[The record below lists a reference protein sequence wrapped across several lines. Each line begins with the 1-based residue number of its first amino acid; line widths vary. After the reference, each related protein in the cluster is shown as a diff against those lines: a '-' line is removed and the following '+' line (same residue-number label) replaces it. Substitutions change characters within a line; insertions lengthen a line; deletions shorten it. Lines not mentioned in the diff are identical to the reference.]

1 MIFVVSLWLD
11 EEVVQGKGFDA
22 SGISKERCMDTV
34 GKLI

>member
-11 EEVVQGKGFDA
+11 DEGVQGKGLNA
-22 SGISKERCMDTV
+22 SGMSKERCMDTV